1 MLEKLKRILA
11 FSSNIPNMKAVPTD
25 RYGSLGFYDKKYTS
39 TIPKDPTYKQLR
51 NFAKN
56 PIVAHPIEAVKDRI
70 AKMSY
75 EIVPKVKGRKYARQ
89 IKLLKNI
96 IDNPNI
102 DQTRRKFEAMIL
114 DDILTL
120 DAGAFEISKSKD
132 PKHPL
137 YLYPI
142 DGATIQHVVPIDYTN
157 PDGYKY
163 MQSNSEGN
171 FYFKRSELC
180 FLSKN
185 NFTYKPFG
193 LSPVLKAYN
202 DIKNLLE
209 SIETT
214 AENVN
219 IKTAGMLINL
229 GEGATSETVDKFREY
244 FANEIEGTGRIPII
258 GGTKGLDSKQIRSF
272 TEDTMYLSWIN
283 FLITMVA
290 NSFLYPVEKMIK
302 VSADRSTTEDYE
314 SRIIEEVVKPY
325 ANLLEDAYNTHV
337 IQALGFGD
345 ILEFRYVYEDSE
357 SQKTEK
363 WTRLNNAF
371 TTGTITINEWR
382 EQLGFSPLVS
392 DYANLAGD
400 ERKAVINKELGV
412 NGFNGLGTV
421 KDTSNNREK
430 KPSKGGGDGNG
441 K

>member
-1 MLEKLKRILA
+1 MLERLRKILA
-11 FSSNIPNMKAVPTD
+11 SSKKVPDMRAFPTD
-25 RYGSLGFYDKKYTS
+25 RYGSGSFYDKKFRS
-39 TIPKDPTYKQLR
+39 TIPKNPTYKQLR

-70 AKMSY
+70 AKMDY
-75 EIVPKVKGRKYARQ
+75 EIVPKIKGRKYAKQ
-89 IKLLKNI
+89 IKLLRNI

-102 DQTRRKFEAMIL
+102 DQTRRKFESMVL

-120 DAGAFEISKSKD
+120 DAGAFEICKSSNSR
-132 PKHPL
+132 HPL

-142 DGATIQHVVPIDYTN
+142 DGSTIQHVVPIDYTE

-171 FYFKRSELC
+171 VYFKRSELC

-185 NFTYKPFG
+185 NFTYKPYG

-209 SIETT
+209 SIDTT

-219 IKTAGMLINL
+219 IKTAGMAINL
-229 GEGATSETVDKFREY
+229 GEGVTKETVDDFREY
-244 FANEIEGTGRIPII
+244 FMNEIEGTGRIPIV
-258 GGTKGLDSKQIRSF
+258 GGTKGFDSKQIRSF

-314 SRIIEEVVKPY
+314 QRIIEEVVKPY

-345 ILEFRYVYEDSE
+345 ILEFRYIYEDSE

-363 WTRLNNAF
+363 WTRMNNAF

-382 EQLGFSPLVS
+382 EQLGFIPLVS
-392 DYANLAGD
+392 SYANLAGD
-400 ERKAVINKELGV
+400 ERKAVINKELGM
-412 NGFNGLGTV
+412 NGFNGVGSI
-421 KDTSNNREK
+421 KDTSDSREK
-430 KPSKGGGDGNG
+430 KPNKGGEAKGG
-441 K
+441 